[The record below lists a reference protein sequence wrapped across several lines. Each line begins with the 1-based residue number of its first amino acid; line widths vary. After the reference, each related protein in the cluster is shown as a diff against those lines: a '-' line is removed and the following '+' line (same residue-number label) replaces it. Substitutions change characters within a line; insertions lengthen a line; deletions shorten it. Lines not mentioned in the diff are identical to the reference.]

1 MKTDSHPVALLV
13 QRATRGDATPS
24 DDELLAWATNALAV
38 AEPESGRWTFE
49 LSLRLVDEVEGR
61 EMNARYRGKE
71 TATNVLSFPSDLP
84 AAVSKEMAE
93 GSGTRILGDLL
104 ICAPVVNREAR
115 EQGKT
120 SAQHWAHLLVHGVLH
135 LLGHD
140 HLEKEQAEAME
151 TLEINIL
158 GSLGIADPYR

>member
-1 MKTDSHPVALLV
+1 
-13 QRATRGDATPS
+13 
-24 DDELLAWATNALAV
+24 
-38 AEPESGRWTFE
+38 
-49 LSLRLVDEVEGR
+49 
-61 EMNARYRGKE
+61 MNARYRGKE